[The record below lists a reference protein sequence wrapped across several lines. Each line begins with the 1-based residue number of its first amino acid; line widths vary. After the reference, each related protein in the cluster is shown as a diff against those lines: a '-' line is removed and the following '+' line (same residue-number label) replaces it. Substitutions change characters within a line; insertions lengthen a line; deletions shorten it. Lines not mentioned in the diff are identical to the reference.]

1 MFLARLRA
9 SLRLETRV
17 LALVVNNRV
26 FFAFRCFFF
35 FFSRNA
41 FFAFRVFIRR
51 VFIPRFAV
59 GGRVLET
66 RFSKTAAERPRF
78 YTPRFFD
85 RVSPAFILDAC
96 SGKRVS
102 ATAFRSAFIY
112 AAFRVS
118 RFENN

>member
-1 MFLARLRA
+1 MFRVSRFF
-9 SLRLETRV
+9 LETRFS
-17 LALVVNNRV
+17 R
-26 FFAFRCFFF
+26 FAFLYA
-35 FFSRNA
+35 A
-41 FFAFRVFIRR
+41 FLFRAV
-51 VFIPRFAV
+51 AV